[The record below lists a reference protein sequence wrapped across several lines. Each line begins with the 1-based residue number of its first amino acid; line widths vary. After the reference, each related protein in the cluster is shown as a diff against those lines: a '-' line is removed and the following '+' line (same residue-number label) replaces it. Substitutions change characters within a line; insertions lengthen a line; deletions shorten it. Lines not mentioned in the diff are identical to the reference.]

1 MTPNGLL
8 LLWQLESAGSCTRSF
23 SLQNAELHDLKVR
36 RKRHKA
42 SSNDEAFFLDG
53 HPTADTPRH
62 ETRPSDRIEQDRNV
76 DVSGITLA
84 ERGACAVP
92 HGAQYP
98 CASFLL
104 LDP

>member
-42 SSNDEAFFLDG
+42 SSNDEAFFWTAIQRQIRPGTKPAQAIASNRIAMSTSAASLSQKGERAPFRTG
-53 HPTADTPRH
+53 HNIRAHR
-62 ETRPSDRIEQDRNV
+62 S
-76 DVSGITLA
+76 
-84 ERGACAVP
+84 C
-92 HGAQYP
+92 
-98 CASFLL
+98 
-104 LDP
+104 